1 MWGADETTPDA
12 KPSSGTSVVQLGPR
26 QVAQCGLGL
35 LFDLFAM
42 YANIAFMSRPKSEQ
56 SLGSEIGTLRTK
68 AGLTLREFARRID
81 ISAAHQSDIEHDRR
95 RPGPEVLLRIVAEL
109 SGVGASL
116 DVFEKLNTQLDPETR
131 RWLAETPA
139 ARQMLRAVRESNRDP
154 REILRS
160 LEQASKEPTEK
171 E

>member
-1 MWGADETTPDA
+1 M
-12 KPSSGTSVVQLGPR
+12 
-26 QVAQCGLGL
+26 
-35 LFDLFAM
+35 FAV
-42 YANIAFMSRPKSEQ
+42 YANIAFMSRTKPEQ
-56 SLGSEIGTLRTK
+56 SLGSEIGALRTK
-68 AGLTLREFARRID
+68 AGLTLREFARRIGL
-81 ISAAHQSDIEHDRR
+81 SAGHQSDIEHDRR
-95 RPGPEVLLRIVAEL
+95 RPGAEVLLRIVSEL

-116 DVFEKLNTQLDPETR
+116 DVLERLNTQLDPETR

-154 REILRS
+154 REILRT

>member
-1 MWGADETTPDA
+1 M
-12 KPSSGTSVVQLGPR
+12 
-26 QVAQCGLGL
+26 
-35 LFDLFAM
+35 FAV
-42 YANIAFMSRPKSEQ
+42 YANIAFMSRTKPEQ
-56 SLGSEIGTLRTK
+56 SLGSEIGALRTK
-68 AGLTLREFARRID
+68 AGLTLREFARRIG

-95 RPGPEVLLRIVAEL
+95 RPGPEVLLRIVSEL

-116 DVFEKLNTQLDPETR
+116 DVLERLNTQLDPETR

-154 REILRS
+154 REILRT

>member
-1 MWGADETTPDA
+1 M
-12 KPSSGTSVVQLGPR
+12 
-26 QVAQCGLGL
+26 
-35 LFDLFAM
+35 FAL
-42 YANIAFMSRPKSEQ
+42 YANIASMSRPKPEQ
-56 SLGSEIGTLRTK
+56 SLGSEIGALRTK

-116 DVFEKLNTQLDPETR
+116 DVFERLNTQLDPETR

-154 REILRS
+154 REILRA
-160 LEQASKEPTEK
+160 LEQAATEPTEK